1 MNQDFKKI
9 VLSWVTSSCKLT
21 PKLIKKYETPLREK
35 NFDKVLKTINYS
47 NNPDRISLHIG
58 LNLQFNTCLWIL
70 EDCARNIDSSP
81 YDIASYKKG
90 IDKFNQLR
98 NNEIEI
104 LNDLIIEKYFP
115 KMNTDTPLFSETPG
129 SILDRINIGFLKKYH
144 YKKVTKDSTE
154 CTETINLSTL
164 RVSIIDKQLTD
175 LTDSLTYLL
184 TSSINGS
191 MHFKIYRQFKM
202 YNDVRFKPGNNVG
215 LSIKNSND
223 K

>member
-9 VLSWVTSSCKLT
+9 VISWVSSSDELI
-21 PKLIKKYETPLREK
+21 PKLLNKYETPLKEK
-35 NFDKVLKTINYS
+35 NFDKVLNTINYA
-47 NNPDRISLHIG
+47 NNPDKISLHIG

-70 EDCARNIDSSP
+70 EDWARNIDSSP

-144 YKKVTKDSTE
+144 YKKVSKDSTG
-154 CTETINLSTL
+154 CTETINISMQ

-184 TSSINGS
+184 TSALNGS
-191 MHFKIYRQFKM
+191 MHFKLYRQFKM

-215 LSIKNSND
+215 LSIKNGND